1 MRAGPL
7 ISFAGA
13 LLATLVAGAGSG
25 AADPAAP
32 IASGT
37 YRGALRCSGSDSFS
51 NGAATRRYR
60 SSPEASVAFASGQR
74 LKRWTYVF
82 LGRRDLIIQSRAVRR
97 GQLFSYSAGTH
108 IGRPGRTRVT
118 VDSVA
123 ASRGNVELL
132 ARLDWS
138 SPASHY
144 IGAGT
149 YALTLAR
156 ESATVIRYEVVKV
169 VVKQPLARPSRPNPV
184 IRRHEHCVGLL
195 RRR

>member
-1 MRAGPL
+1 MRARPL
-7 ISFAGA
+7 MSLAGV
-13 LLATLVAGAGSG
+13 LLAALAAGAGSS

-32 IASGT
+32 IASGM

-51 NGAATRRYR
+51 SGAATRRYR
-60 SSPEASVAFASGQR
+60 SSPEANVAFASNQR
-74 LKRWTYVF
+74 LKQWTYVF

-97 GQLFSYSAGTH
+97 GQSFSYSAGTH

-118 VDSVA
+118 IDSVA
-123 ASRGNVELL
+123 AFRGDVELL

-138 SPASHY
+138 SLASHY

-156 ESATVIRYEVVKV
+156 ASATAIRYEVVKV
-169 VVKQPLARPSRPNPV
+169 VVKQPLARPSRANPV
-184 IRRHEHCVGLL
+184 IRRREHCVGLL
-195 RRR
+195 TRR

>member
-25 AADPAAP
+25 AADPAAL

-97 GQLFSYSAGTH
+97 GQSLSYSAGTH

-118 VDSVA
+118 VDRVA

-138 SPASHY
+138 SPAGHY

-156 ESATVIRYEVVKV
+156 ETANVIRYEVVKV
-169 VVKQPLARPSRPNPV
+169 VLKQPLARPSRANPV

-195 RRR
+195 TRR